1 MTTVKI
7 SDYKM
12 LTIDEFVN
20 DILIEFYL
28 RQVDALLKLKFEL
41 SIRVITNIICIIVIG

>member
-1 MTTVKI
+1 MYFIFRIYKDTLDDRQITNVKI

-20 DILIEFYL
+20 DILIEFHL
-28 RQVDALLKLKFEL
+28 R
-41 SIRVITNIICIIVIG
+41 